1 MALQYEIN
9 EAPAAEVA
17 SLYKQTESGSYVL
30 DVEGVIPATKFQ
42 EVETKYKDTETK
54 LKEFRENNIALR
66 KELEQ
71 KSGSGVNIEAL
82 LETHV
87 AEMKTNYSSQI
98 QALAE
103 QKTQLEQHLERVVLS
118 DGVKEAA
125 IKYGV
130 LESALPDVL
139 SRAKDTFTVK
149 DGKPVPKA
157 KLIDKEGNPMG
168 VTNWIQS
175 LAETAPHL
183 FAQSRGSG
191 AQKTIKA
198 GSVQRERSTDDKI
211 AAGLA
216 GRQTK

>member
-1 MALQYEIN
+1 MALPYETA
-9 EAPAAEVA
+9 EQPAEEVKA
-17 SLYKQTESGSYVL
+17 YYKQSESGTYVL
-30 DVEGVIPATKFQ
+30 DVEGVVPVAKLQEVTTKF
-42 EVETKYKDTETK
+42 TETEGK

-71 KSGSGVNIEAL
+71 KAGTGVNIETL

-87 AEMKTNYSSQI
+87 AELKTNYSSQLN
-98 QALAE
+98 ALSE
-103 QKTQLEQHLERVVLS
+103 QKNALEQHLERVVLS

-139 SRAKDTFTVK
+139 ARAKETFAVK
-149 DGKPVPKA
+149 EGKPVPKT

-168 VTNWIQS
+168 VTNWIQALS
-175 LAETAPHL
+175 ETAPHL

-198 GSVQRERSTDDKI
+198 GPVQHEKSASEKI

-216 GRQTK
+216 NRRK

>member
-9 EAPAAEVA
+9 EAPAEEVKA
-17 SLYKQTESGSYVL
+17 LYKQTESGTYVL
-30 DVEGVIPATKFQ
+30 DVDGVVPVTKFQ
-42 EVETKYKDTETK
+42 EVETKFKETDSK
-54 LKEFRENNIALR
+54 LKEFRENNITLR

-71 KSGSGVNIEAL
+71 KAGTGVNIETL

-87 AEMKTNYSSQI
+87 AEMKTNFSSQI
-98 QALAE
+98 QTLAE
-103 QKTQLEQHLERVVLS
+103 QKAQLEQHLERVVLS

-130 LESALPDVL
+130 LDSALPDVL
-139 SRAKDTFTVK
+139 ARAKETFVVK
-149 DGKPVPKA
+149 DGKTVPKT
-157 KLIDKEGNPMG
+157 KLIDKDGNPMG

-175 LAETAPHL
+175 LAESAPHL

-191 AQKTIKA
+191 AQKPIKA
-198 GSVQRERSTDDKI
+198 GSVQRERTTDDKI

-216 GRQTK
+216 NRRK

>member
-1 MALQYEIN
+1 MALPYEIAG
-9 EAPAAEVA
+9 EPAEEVKA
-17 SLYKQTESGSYVL
+17 FYKQSESGTFVL
-30 DVEGVIPATKFQ
+30 DVEGVVPVTKFQ
-42 EVETKYKDTETK
+42 EVETKFKETDSK
-54 LKEFRENNIALR
+54 LKEFRENNITLR

-71 KSGSGVNIEAL
+71 KAGTGVNIETL

-87 AEMKTNYSSQI
+87 AELKTNYSSQLN
-98 QALAE
+98 ALSE
-103 QKTQLEQHLERVVLS
+103 QKNALEQHLERVVLS

-139 SRAKDTFTVK
+139 SRAKETFVVK
-149 DGKPVPKA
+149 DGKPTPKD

-168 VTNWIQS
+168 VTNWIQA

-191 AQKTIKA
+191 AQKPIKGA
-198 GSVQRERSTDDKI
+198 GVQRERSTDDKI

-216 GRQTK
+216 SRRTK